1 MPECSE
7 TQKFGT
13 VITAT
18 LIDRVY
24 AILTLLLARSQYSV
38 AMWFPPIPSLPSSP
52 PFYDFIEQW
61 KANRTC
67 SEYSARRCTGT
78 VVASL
83 FRIDFSAAGVI
94 DSRCR
99 RPIWLWADME
109 EFVINRLYKFR
120 KLFWILNA
128 GERATSFELWRRDKR
143 EGATLVQQICDCC
156 FQPVVLSS
164 DRIIVQRMKNS
175 FRLAGFIVDLNE
187 RGGKL
192 CALIFSNWQVKFYFS
207 FFKFYGNSLDARK
220 LSLII
225 FVRT

>member
-94 DSRCR
+94 DSRC

-225 FVRT
+225 FERT